1 MLHSLVLLKLLNV
14 VTVSTSAAVLVLCVA
29 RALWA
34 SLGIQITNTNF
45 SPGVEEMLS
54 KALPGVFACRLCN
67 TYTCS
72 LFTGLQEDS
81 RKQGEDTQLRQQELI
96 NLRQQIEDQAAELRT
111 VTAEA
116 ASQQASSNYL
126 IKHLQSQLQASQAE
140 KDACKQATQKP
151 LQDTGW
157 TIQQAT
163 ASVARVLKVMS
174 ESQAR

>member
-1 MLHSLVLLKLLNV
+1 MHTDV
-14 VTVSTSAAVLVLCVA
+14 
-29 RALWA
+29 
-34 SLGIQITNTNF
+34 
-45 SPGVEEMLS
+45 
-54 KALPGVFACRLCN
+54 
-67 TYTCS
+67 
-72 LFTGLQEDS
+72 QEDS
-81 RKQGEDTQLRQQELI
+81 RNQGEDTQLRQQEQVA
-96 NLRQQIEDQAAELRT
+96 LRQQIEEQAAELRK

-140 KDACKQATQKP
+140 KDACIQATQKP

-163 ASVARVLKVMS
+163 ASIARVLKVMS

>member
-1 MLHSLVLLKLLNV
+1 M
-14 VTVSTSAAVLVLCVA
+14 
-29 RALWA
+29 
-34 SLGIQITNTNF
+34 
-45 SPGVEEMLS
+45 
-54 KALPGVFACRLCN
+54 
-67 TYTCS
+67 
-72 LFTGLQEDS
+72 QEDS
-81 RKQGEDTQLRQQELI
+81 RKQGEDAQVRQQELI
-96 NLRQQIEDQAAELRT
+96 NLRQQIEDQAAELHK

-140 KDACKQATQKP
+140 NDACVKASQKP

>member
-1 MLHSLVLLKLLNV
+1 M
-14 VTVSTSAAVLVLCVA
+14 
-29 RALWA
+29 
-34 SLGIQITNTNF
+34 
-45 SPGVEEMLS
+45 
-54 KALPGVFACRLCN
+54 
-67 TYTCS
+67 
-72 LFTGLQEDS
+72 QEDS
-81 RKQGEDTQLRQQELI
+81 RKQGEDAQVRQQELI
-96 NLRQQIEDQAAELRT
+96 NLRQQIEDQAAELHK

-126 IKHLQSQLQASQAE
+126 IKHLQSQLQARQAE
-140 KDACKQATQKP
+140 NACVKASQKP

>member
-1 MLHSLVLLKLLNV
+1 M
-14 VTVSTSAAVLVLCVA
+14 
-29 RALWA
+29 
-34 SLGIQITNTNF
+34 
-45 SPGVEEMLS
+45 
-54 KALPGVFACRLCN
+54 
-67 TYTCS
+67 
-72 LFTGLQEDS
+72 QEDS
-81 RKQGEDTQLRQQELI
+81 RKQGENAQLRQQELI
-96 NLRQQIEDQAAELRT
+96 ALQQQIEDQGAELRK

-140 KDACKQATQKP
+140 KDAFKQATQKP

-174 ESQAR
+174 ESQGR